1 MKKSF
6 LALCALALAFSACV
20 KEDGPKVEP
29 ELKLTSEAAITVG
42 QDGGIFNVEFTS
54 NVAWTASLDVAKDV
68 ATINA
73 KEGTKEDGK
82 IKVTV
87 LPLSTKNASRVITL
101 SITPENGKPAQVTFT
116 QNGPFEAYFDVSET
130 AFDFGIEG
138 GTKTFTIST
147 NVEYAVSEATIGT
160 LKIEGEN
167 AEYTMPASKELAPRV
182 ETIVFTIEA
191 IQVPKKDESGNEVPG
206 ETVAK
211 TVAVTMAQE
220 GTSIFVYTKEL
231 SEEVKSNYQF
241 NAALTSD
248 YYLVANGTENLYA
261 FNKTTGEFV
270 SSFKV
275 DFPVTG
281 IANDSVGNIVAMT
294 GGKPN
299 ENITIF
305 LIPAKSPLDKATY
318 VKAVDCSCS
327 LPGVAIDNITAN
339 GNVFEGD
346 ALITAFNGQMAVA
359 WALKD
364 GKRTE
369 EGDYTDYVSL
379 PEGSAV
385 ANAKCGVMRHLST
398 DINGGIYFSGY
409 DSNGYCLWFNDS
421 MSKAN
426 WQNVAETGCDWQ
438 TGVSSIDFVEFGG
451 HKYLFA
457 YAYGFF
463 NYSTAYVI
471 IYNIDTPSKP
481 EHVGSIP
488 FVNASTVEYLI
499 SSDMI
504 ATIEDGKIA
513 IYIIDAIKQAIAK
526 IVVET
531 I

>member
-1 MKKSF
+1 MKKTLF
-6 LALCALALAFSACV
+6 ALCALTLLLAGCDP
-20 KEDGPKVEP
+20 EETPKVTP
-29 ELKLTSEAAITVG
+29 ELKLTTEAAVTVPT
-42 QDGGIFNVEFTS
+42 DGDIVNVEFTS
-54 NVAWTASLDVAKDV
+54 NVDWTAAIDVEKEVASLNVKS
-68 ATINA
+68 
-73 KEGTKEDGK
+73 GTKDEGK
-82 IKVTV
+82 VKVTV
-87 LPLSTKNASRVITL
+87 MPLKEDNAQRVINLTL
-101 SITPENGKPAQVTFT
+101 TPEGGDPVKVVFT
-116 QNGPFEAYFDVSET
+116 QNGPYVPFFEVSEQ

-147 NVEYAVSEATIGT
+147 NVEYTVSETTIGT
-160 LKIEGEN
+160 LKIDGEK
-167 AEYTMPASKELAPRV
+167 AEYTMPASKAIAPRV

-191 IQVPKKDESGNEVPG
+191 IQVPSEEPG
-206 ETVAK
+206 KTVAK
-211 TVAVTMAQE
+211 TVEVTFTQE
-220 GTSIFVYTKEL
+220 GTSKFVYTKEL
-231 SEEVKSNYQF
+231 SEDIKSNYQF

-261 FNKTTGEFV
+261 FNKTTGELV

-294 GGKPN
+294 GGEYN
-299 ENITIF
+299 GNIAIY
-305 LIPAKSPLDKATY
+305 LIPAKSPLDKTTY
-318 VKAVDCSCS
+318 VKVVDCSCS
-327 LPGVAIDNITAN
+327 IYGYAVDNITAN

-346 ALITAFNGQMAVA
+346 ALITAFNGQTAIA

-369 EGDYTDYVSL
+369 DGDYTDYVGM
-379 PEGSAV
+379 PEGSSV
-385 ANAKCGVMRHLST
+385 ASAKCGVMRHLST

-409 DSNGYCLWFNDS
+409 DNNGYYLWFNDS

-481 EHVGSIP
+481 ERVGSIP
-488 FVNASTVEYLI
+488 FVNASTVEHLI

-513 IYIIDAIKQAIAK
+513 VYIIDAIKQAIAK